1 MMENPI
7 YYTKLGYPMS
17 PTSCEFKPLFLLIL
31 AVIWIVLDITDSQA
45 HSGGKAISAR
55 EEVTT

>member
-1 MMENPI
+1 
-7 YYTKLGYPMS
+7 MS